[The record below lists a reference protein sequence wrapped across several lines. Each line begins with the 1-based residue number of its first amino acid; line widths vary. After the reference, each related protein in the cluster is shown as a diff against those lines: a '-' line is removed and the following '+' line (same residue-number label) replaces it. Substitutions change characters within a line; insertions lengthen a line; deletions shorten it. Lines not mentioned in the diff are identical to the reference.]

1 MRRGHVFLRHSQHQ
15 KETFFVSL
23 YLWVT
28 KDAQFYV
35 HAWPKCKLILKGQS
49 HEKVG
54 ELRVWRGSL
63 GPN

>member
-1 MRRGHVFLRHSQHQ
+1 LPTKFTVGSINQS
-15 KETFFVSL
+15 K
-23 YLWVT
+23 YL
-28 KDAQFYV
+28 DGF
-35 HAWPKCKLILKGQS
+35 PLKGQS